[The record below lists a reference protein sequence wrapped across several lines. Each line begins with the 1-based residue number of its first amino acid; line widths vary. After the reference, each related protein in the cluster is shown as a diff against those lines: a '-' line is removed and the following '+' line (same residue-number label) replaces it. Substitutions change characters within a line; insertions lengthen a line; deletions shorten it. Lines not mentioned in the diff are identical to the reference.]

1 MLLIVAADPME
12 FAGLQKHCVRITE
25 LRLPVDWAR
34 GADLHGNEIVMI
46 ANGAGRRRAA
56 KAVDA
61 ARQATAIVNIGF
73 CGALDPALRIGDV
86 FVATSIA
93 GVAIGAPQSSFP
105 YVSGDLASL
114 DHVAQSAA
122 EKQKLRVRGASV
134 VEMEAAGVHERA
146 QALGLPFFCVR
157 SVTDLAGE
165 TFANDFNA
173 ALREDGHFGT
183 MQILRSAMLRPVAR
197 LPELVRLRKRC
208 AIAAQ
213 NLGEFIA
220 NCRF

>member
-1 MLLIVAADPME
+1 MLANC
-12 FAGLQKHCVRITE
+12 AG
-25 LRLPVDWAR
+25 
-34 GADLHGNEIVMI
+34 G
-46 ANGAGRRRAA
+46 RRAA
-56 KAVDA
+56 QAVDA

-73 CGALDPALRIGDV
+73 CGGLDPALRIGDI
-86 FVATSIA
+86 FVATSIG
-93 GVAIGAPQSSFP
+93 GVGVGSPQSSSP
-105 YVSGDLASL
+105 YASGDLASL
-114 DHVAQSAA
+114 DHVAQTAA
-122 EKQKLRVRGASV
+122 EKQKLRARGASV

-146 QALGLPFFCVR
+146 QALGVPFFCVR